1 MKKKIRLKLSKY
13 NTLLLKYYSEL
24 YELLEQLRIP
34 LFLLVFILFVGTSG
48 YMILS
53 KGNFIDSF
61 YMTVITVATIG
72 FGELVEGSDTPVGRV
87 FTSFLSLGGIGFY
100 TTSITLIVNLLF
112 RRDLFSLLKYI
123 VMLENISK
131 LKDHFII
138 FSYNELAEELVKILK
153 KNDLKFVLIDD
164 NRENEIKLTKNPY
177 VDYFIIEDMFDK
189 EVLNSVN
196 INYSKGA
203 IILLNDKIKKL
214 ALLVTLRLLK
224 PNKDEFIIYIL
235 ASDNEEEE
243 KYKSLGANF
252 CIIPSKI
259 ISTRIISYISH
270 QAYGFVSDLLDKVS
284 YGEEKEIDIIELV
297 INKDSILNNR
307 KIADTTIR
315 KKFKSTI
322 IALKKGDNLELSIDP
337 NTILQE
343 NDVVIIFGKY
353 SNLKKIREAFINN
366 SKELINIEQI

>member
-1 MKKKIRLKLSKY
+1 MKKKLKLKLSKY
-13 NTLLLKYYSEL
+13 NTLLLKYYLEL
-24 YELLEQLRIP
+24 FELLEQLKIP
-34 LFLLVFILFVGTSG
+34 LFLLVFILFIGTLG

-53 KGNFIDSF
+53 KGDFIDSF

-72 FGELVEGSDTPVGRV
+72 FGELVENSDTPVGRV
-87 FTSFLSLGGIGFY
+87 FTSFLALGGIGFY
-100 TTSITLIVNLLF
+100 TTSITLIANLLF

-131 LKDHFII
+131 LKDHFVI
-138 FSYNELAEELVKILK
+138 FSYNELAEELVKVLK

-164 NRENEIKLTKNPY
+164 NKENEIKLAKNPY
-177 VDYFIIEDMFDK
+177 IDYFIVDDMFDK

-214 ALLVTLRLLK
+214 ALLVTLRLLR

-235 ASDNEEEE
+235 ASDKEEEE
-243 KYKSLGANF
+243 KYKSLGTNF

-270 QAYGFVSDLLDKVS
+270 QVYGFVSDLLDRVS

-322 IALKKGDNLELSIDP
+322 IALKRGDNLEVSIDP

-343 NDVVIIFGKY
+343 NDVIIIFGKY
-353 SNLKKIREAFINN
+353 SNLKKIMEAFLNN
-366 SKELINIEQI
+366 STELLNLS